1 MLKRLGEGVRDD
13 ISRPINTGR
22 ARLDRHIIKLVCLVS
37 VRSKIHD
44 IGLKR
49 SRSNLGHE
57 ILIGRPG
64 IKSESVPNIGRTIP
78 YRWTGFYVHEIH
90 LGSRSCDQRSRFA
103 ILNRYE
109 SI

>member
-1 MLKRLGEGVRDD
+1 MLKHLGEGVRDD
-13 ISRPINTGR
+13 ISHPINTGR
-22 ARLDRHIIKLVCLVS
+22 TRLDRHIIEPACLVS
-37 VRSKIHD
+37 VRLKIHD

-64 IKSESVPNIGRTIP
+64 IKSKLVPNIGRTIP
-78 YRWTGFYVHEIH
+78 YRWIRFYVHEIH
-90 LGSRSCDQRSRFA
+90 PGSRSCDQRSRFT